1 MVVVVWQVDL
11 EQQPELQLV
20 DISMP
25 LEAGSTASPSVLAL
39 RQVPLALLFL
49 AEVRAWGA
57 PSRPPCCVVLAASLD
72 RTVDQEGAVW
82 C

>member
-49 AEVRAWGA
+49 AAVRAWGVPGGRA
-57 PSRPPCCVVLAASLD
+57 
-72 RTVDQEGAVW
+72 
-82 C
+82 